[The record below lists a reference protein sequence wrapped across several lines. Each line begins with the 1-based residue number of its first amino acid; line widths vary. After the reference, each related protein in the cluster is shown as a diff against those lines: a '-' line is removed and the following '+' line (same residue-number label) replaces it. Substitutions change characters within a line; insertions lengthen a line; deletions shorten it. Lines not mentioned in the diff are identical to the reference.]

1 MKHFSAIKAFYEQHG
16 HEIVNTLVQG
26 GEDTARL
33 KLTLRNGEIK
43 VFDKWDEEDQQ
54 SYFIEI
60 LGIMSRP
67 QATQTDEESSSP
79 DSDSDA
85 PDYEALEAE
94 YNHNDRRIQE
104 LDEMEARKHIECAE
118 IIESHAI
125 SDKQQAEFL
134 TMQFDSL
141 CVRAHAALFKAEA
154 QERKNPE
161 SEEQVE
167 RLKIWSD
174 SRFSREH
181 ASRFE
186 HERLSLFAVEAWDRK
201 AHEFHE
207 QMGRLGLA
215 LEGQCGIQDT
225 ATRTPSR

>member
-1 MKHFSAIKAFYEQHG
+1 MKHFPAIKAFYEQHG

-33 KLTLRNGEIK
+33 ELTLRNGEVK
-43 VFDKWDEEDQQ
+43 VFNKWDEEDQQ

-60 LGIMSRP
+60 LGIMNRP
-67 QATQTDEESSSP
+67 QATQTDEESSSSY
-79 DSDSDA
+79 SDSDA
-85 PDYEALEAE
+85 PDFEALEAE
-94 YNHNDRRIQE
+94 YNHNERRIHE
-104 LDEMEARKHIECAE
+104 LNEMEARTHIECAE
-118 IIESHAI
+118 IMESHAI
-125 SDKQQAEFL
+125 SDKQAEFL

-141 CVRAHAALFKAEA
+141 CVRAHAALFEAEA
-154 QERKNPE
+154 QERNNPE

-174 SRFSREH
+174 SRFSRER

-201 AHEFHE
+201 VREFHE
-207 QMGRLGLA
+207 QMGRLGL
-215 LEGQCGIQDT
+215 ETQCGIRQQDT
-225 ATRTPSR
+225 TTRSPSR